1 MRAPILFAIIYIK
14 ISQLFDIIFYMKNIN
29 NYKLNNILCIVNIL
43 VKCAIALM
51 VFVFIIYINA
61 YTYAVEYGYNK
72 AEGLITYANET
83 IELINNYRM
92 ENGVTLLK
100 PNDTLMLVADIRA
113 NEITNDF
120 SSTRPDGT
128 TTQDLLKAYGYFNSM
143 NSPAI
148 NMASGVEDPYRLIE
162 AWSERQDSREL
173 LLSNIMEEIGVG
185 VTRKDG
191 IYYWYCI
198 MYSQNLNDNNKMILE
213 SILPTIVN
221 NNMTD
226 YEKIK
231 AVHDYICLFL
241 DYDYTYQY
249 RSVTDVLDHR
259 TAVCHGYANLF
270 KAFMDLLGIQ
280 NEFVVGHAN
289 GEIVDPSFTE
299 YINHSWNTVTL
310 NGVTYHIDTTWDD
323 LTKEYNIIN
332 YECFMVDKTTID
344 KIHESAKLV
353 VTDNYGTITAK
364 YEF

>member
-1 MRAPILFAIIYIK
+1 M
-14 ISQLFDIIFYMKNIN
+14 IN
-29 NYKLNNILCIVNIL
+29 NCKLNNNVTKNSFRVNC
-43 VKCAIALM
+43 VAILM
-51 VFVFIIYINA
+51 VLFFNVLINIKIFA
-61 YTYAVEYGYNK
+61 IEYGYNK
-72 AEGLITYANET
+72 AEGLIAYANET
-83 IELINNYRM
+83 IELINNYRI
-92 ENGVTLLK
+92 ENGVAPLK

-113 NEITNDF
+113 NEIMNNF
-120 SSTRPDGT
+120 SPERPDGT
-128 TTQDLLKAYGYFNSM
+128 TIQDLLKAYGYFNSM

-191 IYYWYCI
+191 VYYWYSI
-198 MYSQNLNDNNKMILE
+198 MYSQNLNDNNKIILE

-221 NNMTD
+221 DNMTD
-226 YEKIK
+226 YERVK

-249 RSVTDVLDHR
+249 RSVTDVLVHR

-289 GEIVDPSFTE
+289 GEIVDPNFTE

-310 NGVTYHIDTTWDD
+310 NGITYHVDTTWDD

-332 YECFMVDKTTID
+332 YDCFMVDKTTID

-353 VTDNYGTITAK
+353 VTDNFGIITAK
-364 YEF
+364 YEY